1 MVENIH
7 SKKMEMVHIHLRSIN
22 KMSEKTQLEV
32 LCMDKIPRLL
42 RGEPASDV
50 FKEPAKEIRAC
61 NAFCPEYYSI
71 KGFTNTNL
79 CEQDLQTVF
88 LPDCRLGYP
97 PIAQRSPKCTGNY
110 PHPFVPPGIIFK
122 EEDST
127 LIQKHKG

>member
-1 MVENIH
+1 
-7 SKKMEMVHIHLRSIN
+7 
-22 KMSEKTQLEV
+22 MSEKTQLEV

-97 PIAQRSPKCTGNY
+97 PIAQRSPKCTDEDLGKLFQDGLTSEERARYFDVPNFLPDNEY
-110 PHPFVPPGIIFK
+110 PGDFPVKF
-122 EEDST
+122 
-127 LIQKHKG
+127 